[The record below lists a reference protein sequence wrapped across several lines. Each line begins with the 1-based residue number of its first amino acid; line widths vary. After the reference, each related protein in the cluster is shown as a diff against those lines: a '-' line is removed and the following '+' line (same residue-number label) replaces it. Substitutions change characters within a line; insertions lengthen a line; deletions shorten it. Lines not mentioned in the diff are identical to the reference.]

1 MYVYYIYITQYI
13 TLYTVKY
20 LENWVQVAK
29 PWVSV
34 HIFRGTRH
42 GSQRHQYIS
51 TAPRPSQSARSST
64 SSRFSAMVFLVSK
77 THKKS
82 GGWSYSFP
90 IPHEMAWN
98 GHKWGYTQWYSP
110 FLGKPND
117 VGSTRR
123 VSNKM
128 TRPDVGLLSIENRDS
143 TYTTIRKQKTGIS
156 CIIYIR
162 TIIYI

>member
-1 MYVYYIYITQYI
+1 MGIC
-13 TLYTVKY
+13 
-20 LENWVQVAK
+20 
-29 PWVSV
+29 PHFS
-34 HIFRGTRH
+34 RH
-42 GSQRHQYIS
+42 EARVS
-51 TAPRPSQSARSST
+51 TAPRPSQSTRSST
-64 SSRFSAMVFLVSK
+64 SSRFSAMVFLCF
-77 THKKS
+77 S
-82 GGWSYSFP
+82 GFQNTQKIRWLIIFL
-90 IPHEMAWN
+90 PHPSPMKWREMAINEDIPN
-98 GHKWGYTQWYSP
+98 GIAH